1 MKGDK
6 KMDVI
11 GNIYQMYCDNVKE
24 GGKTKL
30 AGEAMEKEIRGL
42 CSEETARKVED
53 IVLDYKT
60 VSDAE
65 RFKEGFRCAALLM
78 VQCVAGDLP
87 VQEYFG
93 KFLK

>member
-1 MKGDK
+1 
-6 KMDVI
+6 MDVI
-11 GNIYQMYCDNVKE
+11 GSIYQTYLDNVE
-24 GGKTKL
+24 EDDNTKL
-30 AGEAMEKEIRGL
+30 ASETMEKEIHGH
-42 CSEETARKVED
+42 CDEETARRIEN

-78 VQCVAGDLP
+78 VQCMAGDLP
-87 VQEYFG
+87 AQEYFG

>member
-1 MKGDK
+1 
-6 KMDVI
+6 MDVI
-11 GNIYQMYCDNVKE
+11 GSIYQAYLDNVE
-24 GGKTKL
+24 EDSKTKL
-30 AGEAMEKEIRGL
+30 ANEAMEKEIRGL
-42 CSEETARKVED
+42 CDEETARKVED